1 MFICEE
7 VRNVAIGA
15 FVKDPAEEMG
25 AEFIDKILGPG
36 ENSDTIE
43 RGINLPLQQDPV
55 SGGLIIQPTRVGC
68 CESS

>member
-1 MFICEE
+1 M
-7 VRNVAIGA
+7 RNVAIGA

-43 RGINLPLQQDPV
+43 RCMDLPLQRDLV
-55 SGGLIIQPTRVGC
+55 SGGLKIEPTRVGY